1 VRLLLFLLLARGLAV
16 AHTGTSSYA
25 DVSLDERDVDVA
37 LQISAADWQPIV
49 DVDTNHDGAL
59 AREEVRSHLRRLES
73 YLRTRLRVVADD
85 RLCPGTAVDADTGA
99 GFDAGLTL
107 VRMTYVCP
115 APIRRVAITSTL
127 FAREHPGHRTFA
139 VVRDATTATTVR
151 QHVFG
156 PGSETLDLRLDW
168 RASARRQTALD
179 FLRVGIVQ
187 MFARPEHALVL
198 LGLLVL
204 GTGLRSVVRIVAAFT
219 VAWALMLA
227 VGTLASL
234 AEGVVAH
241 ALPLTVA
248 LAGAAGLVPRA
259 RTWAWFVAFACGLVH
274 GLFFAGVLGGLRVAP
289 AALGASLAAF
299 AAGIAVAALTLA
311 SGLHLLVARL
321 QARSWGAG
329 ALRAVSAAVALAGV
343 GLLALRV
350 LPAA

>member
-1 VRLLLFLLLARGLAV
+1 VRLLLFLLLVRGLAA

-37 LQISAADWQPIV
+37 LQISALDWQPIV
-49 DVDTNHDGAL
+49 DVDTDRDGRL
-59 AREEVRSHLRRLES
+59 AREEVRAHLPRFES
-73 YLRTRLRVVADD
+73 YFRTRLRVVADD
-85 RLCPGTAVDADTGA
+85 RLCPGTGVEADTGA

-115 APIRRVAITSTL
+115 APFRAVTITSTL

-139 VVRDATTATTVR
+139 IVRDATTSTTVR

-156 PGSETLDLRLDW
+156 PGSETLELRLDW
-168 RASARRQTALD
+168 RATARRQTARD
-179 FLRVGIVQ
+179 FLRVGILQAV
-187 MFARPEHALVL
+187 ARPEHALVL

-204 GTGLRSVVRIVAAFT
+204 GSGLAGTVRIVAVF
-219 VAWALMLA
+219 ALACAIMLA
-227 VGTLASL
+227 VGALASL

-259 RTWAWFVAFACGLVH
+259 RTWAWFVALACGLVH

-299 AAGIAVAALTLA
+299 AAGIAIAVLVLA
-311 SGLHLLVARL
+311 SGLYVLVAWLR
-321 QARSWGAG
+321 ARSWEVPAM
-329 ALRAVSAAVALAGV
+329 RAVSAAVALAGV
-343 GLLALRV
+343 GLLAARV